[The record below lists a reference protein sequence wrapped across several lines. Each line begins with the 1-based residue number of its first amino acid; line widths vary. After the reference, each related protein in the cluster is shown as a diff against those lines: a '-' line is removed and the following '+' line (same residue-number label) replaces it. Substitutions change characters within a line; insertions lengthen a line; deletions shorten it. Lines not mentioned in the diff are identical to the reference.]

1 MNDVSLWDDGN
12 ISTESDLRTLFSD
25 QHPLAAQKCRP
36 GLDRHCRD
44 FIARSPFLC
53 LGTQNADGTADV
65 SPRGDAPGFTR
76 IIDDTTLV
84 IPDRP
89 GNNRLDSLT
98 NILSNPSVGLLFI
111 VPGFD
116 DTLRV
121 NGQATLNRNPDL
133 LATMAVSGRAPKL
146 AIIVR
151 VSEAFMHCAKAFRR
165 SGLWDPAA
173 RQDRSEMPS
182 LARIILDQ
190 TTGVPEDDGEM
201 KKIEQEIEEDY
212 KQTMY

>member
-1 MNDVSLWDDGN
+1 MNDVRLSDDHK
-12 ISTESDLRTLFSD
+12 ISTERELRALFSD
-25 QHPLAAQKCRP
+25 PHPLAARKCRP
-36 GLDRHCRD
+36 ALDRHCRD

-53 LGTQNADGTADV
+53 LGTQNADGTGDV
-65 SPRGDAPGFTR
+65 SPRGDVPGFVR
-76 IIDDTTLV
+76 VIDDSTLA

-89 GNNRLDSLT
+89 GNNRLDSLS
-98 NILSNPSVGLLFI
+98 NILSNPAVGLLFI

-121 NGQATLNRNPDL
+121 NGLATLNRSPDL
-133 LATMAVSGRAPKL
+133 LATMAVKDKRPKL

-190 TTGVPEDDGEM
+190 TTGAPEQDGDM
-201 KKIEQEIEEDY
+201 KKIDREIEAEY
-212 KQTMY
+212 KRRMF